1 MAYALASR
9 IERAVK
15 KSGLEVVWVSG
26 WKSRGRAT
34 MGTIQT
40 ITLHHTATPRSFK
53 KGTEYPT
60 YNVVKDGRPGLP
72 GPLAQLGLGRTGT
85 VYVFAAGRANHAG
98 VSRSTSMTNSH
109 AIGIEAEGAMEA
121 WPAAQYQAY
130 LRLVRALVD
139 EFNLG
144 TSRAL
149 RHGETCSPPGRKTDA
164 SFSGLGFRKSLGSVN
179 LGAAKPTPTPAPSKK
194 EGPFGMTVRNVGRR
208 DKDIALAAG
217 KYKTIPINDK
227 GDVSIISGLTKGDG
241 IMAQVVLALEGVP
254 KGSEI
259 VGRFYYADYKKGE
272 KTKRHYTFPAQELI
286 ASSGGSF
293 GALTLID
300 SCGSS
305 PAKGWSRRLRFEL
318 RVFNAGAKVTRAE
331 FKSAK

>member
-1 MAYALASR
+1 MAYALATR

-15 KSGLEVVWVSG
+15 KSGLKVVWVSG

-34 MGTIQT
+34 MGTIET
-40 ITLHHTATPRSFK
+40 VTLHHTATPRSFR
-53 KGTEYPT
+53 KGDEYPT

-72 GPLAQLGLGRTGT
+72 GPLAQLGLGRTGV

-98 VSRSTSMTNSH
+98 VSRASSMTNSH

-130 LRLVRALVD
+130 LRLVRALID

-164 SFSGLGFRKSLGSVN
+164 SFPGPAFRTALGKTN
-179 LGAAKPTPTPAPSKK
+179 LGASKPTPTPTPKK
-194 EGPFGMTVRNVGRR
+194 GPFGMTVTNVGRR
-208 DKDIALAAG
+208 EKDIPLAAG

-241 IMAQVVLALEGVP
+241 VMAQVVLALEGVP
-254 KGSEI
+254 RGAEI
-259 VGRFYYADYKKGE
+259 VGRFYYADYKKGQ

-286 ASSGGSF
+286 ASNGGSF
-293 GALTLID
+293 GALTLLD

-305 PAKGWSRRLRFEL
+305 PATGWSRRLRFEV
-318 RVFNAGAKVTRAE
+318 RVFTPGAKVTRAE